1 MEASADP
8 RAVNDQGKRPD
19 EVAAEEGWEEIAQWL
34 RHDPLALAG
43 DIPESSTGREGSR
56 RRPSLEAPMPSLDA
70 LTCVRSSTC
79 GLLWAIA

>member
-1 MEASADP
+1 MLVEASADP

-43 DIPESSTGREGSR
+43 DIPESSTGREGS
-56 RRPSLEAPMPSLDA
+56 
-70 LTCVRSSTC
+70 TSSTPSSSDTDTT
-79 GLLWAIA
+79 GEVHSRNPA